1 MANNCSFNNDSMN
14 MDKNF
19 KNQEKRIDAI
29 FQYKTEDLSKRLE
42 TIKIYKE
49 YLDQNLSYPIELTG
63 IEDFS
68 WEEFYILGP
77 GSQKEYEK
85 LKKSNPSYTDT
96 FYLEKIDERYDEY
109 RGLIAKI
116 IRTTDKK
123 RFQILL
129 CDLKS
134 TNKKSNNYKLL
145 DDYSVW
151 SVNY

>member
-1 MANNCSFNNDSMN
+1 

-29 FQYKTEDLSKRLE
+29 FRNKTDDLSKRME

-49 YLDQNLSYPIELTG
+49 YLDQYLSYPIELTG
-63 IEDFS
+63 IEDFI

-85 LKKSNPSYTDT
+85 LKKSNPSFTDT
-96 FYLEKIDERYDEY
+96 FDLIKIDSFYDE
-109 RGLIAKI
+109 RNGLIANVA
-116 IRTTDKK
+116 RTTDKK
-123 RFQILL
+123 RFQIPL

-134 TNKKSNNYKLL
+134 TNKKSKNYKLL

>member
-1 MANNCSFNNDSMN
+1 

-29 FQYKTEDLSKRLE
+29 FQDKTEDLSKRLE
-42 TIKIYKE
+42 TIKIYKK

-96 FYLEKIDERYDEY
+96 FNLEKIDERYDEY

>member
-1 MANNCSFNNDSMN
+1 

-19 KNQEKRIDAI
+19 KNQEKRIEAI
-29 FQYKTEDLSKRLE
+29 FHDKTEDLSKRLE
-42 TIKIYKE
+42 TINIYKE

-68 WEEFYILGP
+68 WEEFYLLGP

-96 FYLEKIDERYDEY
+96 FILEKIGEQYDEY
-109 RGLIAKI
+109 NGLIVKV
-116 IRTTDKK
+116 IRATDNK
-123 RFQILL
+123 RFQIPL

-134 TNKKSNNYKLL
+134 TNKRSRNYKLL

-151 SVNY
+151 IVNY